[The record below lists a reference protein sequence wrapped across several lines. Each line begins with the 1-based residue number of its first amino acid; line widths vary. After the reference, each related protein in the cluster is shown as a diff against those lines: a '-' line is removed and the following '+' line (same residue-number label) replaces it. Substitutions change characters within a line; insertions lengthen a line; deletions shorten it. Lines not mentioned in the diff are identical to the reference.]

1 MYAKWMTRRVP
12 GERQARRPE
21 MLGRTRRG
29 SARLGAL
36 LVVLGISEP
45 VFHRSP
51 PAPPR
56 HELSCRRC
64 AVAWRRACAGKRAGD
79 LRTWKEGRK
88 PPRPDLLQT
97 PAAPCRLHRR
107 ARKGRPDQ
115 QYHLRDHPVVDECQT
130 VRNFGLADSFNEF
143 VHAMRSYHR
152 QCKSGSY
159 MGGAD
164 GNGAV
169 HRNPVHCH
177 RFERELDG
185 VRFRRAGYGNSVLP
199 RNHRRREVPTRK
211 SRVSAGGLAVVSA
224 PVRVLCAGRRRTRF
238 RQPQFRPGSVGPPCS
253 AQDCESVQAAYLPQ
267 PCSPADPRRARIH
280 ADGNTVRP
288 PFKDCTA
295 VISPGSPA
303 AGDGYPTG
311 GDVGR

>member
-1 MYAKWMTRRVP
+1 
-12 GERQARRPE
+12 
-21 MLGRTRRG
+21 MLGRTRPGERSSRRLARG
-29 SARLGAL
+29 ARHIRTRVFTGHRQPHRVTNFLVGAARSLGVGRAPASAQATSGPGKKVESRRDLIFYKRLQL
-36 LVVLGISEP
+36 LVDYVGER
-45 VFHRSP
+45 VKG
-51 PAPPR
+51 
-56 HELSCRRC
+56 
-64 AVAWRRACAGKRAGD
+64 V
-79 LRTWKEGRK
+79 
-88 PPRPDLLQT
+88 QT
-97 PAAPCRLHRR
+97 SSTI
-107 ARKGRPDQ
+107 
-115 QYHLRDHPVVDECQT
+115 YETTPVVDECQT